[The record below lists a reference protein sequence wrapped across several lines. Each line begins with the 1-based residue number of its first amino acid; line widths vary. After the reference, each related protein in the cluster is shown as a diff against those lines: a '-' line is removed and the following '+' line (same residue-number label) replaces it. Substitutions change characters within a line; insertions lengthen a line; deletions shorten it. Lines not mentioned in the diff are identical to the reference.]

1 MNIALNHMV
10 LGEQTEMKDRG
21 PNKQK
26 YSNLRRE
33 KTEINSKEAITY
45 IVQLLREKYQVFPST

>member
-1 MNIALNHMV
+1 MV
-10 LGEQTEMKDRG
+10 LGGQTEKKDRG